1 MWCKLHGEAGVFA
14 DIDEVTRDVNRKGL
28 RSGLAAYPKSFIQE
42 NLLSRR
48 KVSYLSKPCPMIEPA
63 NVGLFTGL
71 KRNEISA
78 ILVAATRRQCN
89 ESETI
94 VNANDRATHLFIVRT
109 GNVDY
114 EVLTSSGKEIL
125 LWRLVPG
132 DVFGVA
138 AFLSEPI
145 GYLGTAKSV
154 CQSEVLVWKHKVV
167 QVLSKTY
174 PRLPENAL
182 RTALRYIALH
192 AERHMRL
199 VTDTAQERL
208 AIALTSLG
216 SRAGRVLPTGL
227 EIDIKNEDLASLA
240 DLSFFTATRLLKA
253 WERKGAVKKSRGKI
267 LVRCP
272 EKLLAA

>member
-1 MWCKLHGEAGVFA
+1 
-14 DIDEVTRDVNRKGL
+14 
-28 RSGLAAYPKSFIQE
+28 
-42 NLLSRR
+42 
-48 KVSYLSKPCPMIEPA
+48 MIEPA

-71 KRNEISA
+71 RHNEISA
-78 ILVAATRRQCN
+78 ILAPASKRQCDA
-89 ESETI
+89 SEII
-94 VNANDRATHLFIVRT
+94 VSANDRATHLFVVRT
-109 GNVDY
+109 GSIDY
-114 EVLTSSGKEIL
+114 QVVTSGGKDIL

-138 AFLSEPI
+138 AFLAEPI

-154 CQSEVLVWKHKVV
+154 FQSEVLVWKHQVV
-167 QVLSKTY
+167 QGLSKAY
-174 PRLPENAL
+174 PRLAENAL
-182 RTALRYIALH
+182 RTALRYIALYS
-192 AERHMRL
+192 ERHMRL

-208 AIALTSLG
+208 TIALTSLG
-216 SRAGRVLPTGL
+216 SRAGHALPTGL

-267 LVRCP
+267 LIRSP